1 MLFFLVL
8 SASAVIFPTE
18 VILDSFGET
27 DTVFSMLAFSLD
39 CSLKLLG
46 SRKDVFSSS
55 VMLFLLKV
63 NEDMTFQMITH
74 TNYLLHNVG
83 EEWIVLT
90 KGFADHPKN

>member
-1 MLFFLVL
+1 MLVFPVL
-8 SASAVIFPTE
+8 SVSVVIFPTE

-27 DTVFSMLAFSLD
+27 DTIFSMLVFSVD

-46 SRKDVFSSS
+46 SQKDVFSSS

-63 NEDMTFQMITH
+63 NEDMTFQMLTQ
-74 TNYLLHNVG
+74 TNYLLHDVG

-90 KGFADHPKN
+90 KSFTDHSKY